1 MRTLYES
8 LLDDEDILM
17 KNSDDILKIEEFKQ
31 WLKFKSDDIMW
42 THSIDKISLQN
53 DKIVWKDGSIILS
66 AKNESL
72 PDDIYFG
79 ELDDLCLV
87 DDSVV
92 KKHIHQFNKCK
103 LRTLNVYTD
112 IKNLEFTLS
121 VAYFLP
127 ETEKIKNIKF
137 HLTPLLGFGIQC
149 NKIELPK
156 LEFIKELSFDNG
168 TNVIVAGDDESFG
181 KDVVNYVKKGIAK
194 RRKEKPFQT
203 LYQLEEYIMELVY
216 EILPM
221 DHIEKNWQGIKRIV
235 FADRD
240 GKWKN
245 GRLMDVINASHL
257 KPADFIIEK
266 RNGEWV
272 PIQRLFNKL

>member
-1 MRTLYES
+1 MKTLYES
-8 LLDDEDILM
+8 LLDDEDILV
-17 KNSDDILKIEEFKQ
+17 KNSDDALKVEEFKQ
-31 WLKFKSDDIMW
+31 WLKFKSEDIMW
-42 THSIDKISLQN
+42 AHTIDKISLQN
-53 DKIVWKDGSIILS
+53 GRIFWQDGTILLSDKNKSI
-66 AKNESL
+66 
-72 PDDIYFG
+72 PDDIYF
-79 ELDDLCLV
+79 EKLDDLYLV

-92 KKHIHQFNKCK
+92 NKHVHQFNKCK

-121 VAYFLP
+121 VAYFFP

-137 HLTPLLGFGIQC
+137 HLTPPLGFGIQC

-181 KDVVNYVKKGIAK
+181 KDVVDYVKKGIAK
-194 RRKEKPFQT
+194 RRRENPFQT
-203 LYQLEEYIMELVY
+203 LYQLEEYIMILVY

-221 DHIEKNWQGIKRIV
+221 DYIEKNWQGVKRIV

-240 GKWKN
+240 GKLKN
-245 GRLMDVINASHL
+245 GRLMNVIDASHL
-257 KPADFIIEK
+257 KPGDFMIEK
-266 RNGEWV
+266 RSGEWV
-272 PIQRLFNKL
+272 PVQRLFNKP

>member
-8 LLDDEDILM
+8 LLDDEDVLV
-17 KNSDDILKIEEFKQ
+17 KNSDDILQLEELKQ
-31 WLKFKSDDIMW
+31 WLYKRAKEEGWFNIN
-42 THSIDKISLQN
+42 KISLVN
-53 DKIVWKDGSIILS
+53 GKISWKDGTLS
-66 AKNESL
+66 LADKYEDMPN
-72 PDDIYFG
+72 DINFG

-87 DDSVV
+87 DVNAV
-92 KKHIHQFNKCK
+92 KKHVHQFNKCK
-103 LRTLNVYTD
+103 LRTLDVYTD

-121 VAYFLP
+121 VAYFFP

-137 HLTPLLGFGIQC
+137 HLTPPLGFGIQC

-168 TNVIVAGDDESFG
+168 TNVIVAGDDETFG

-194 RRKEKPFQT
+194 RRRENPFQT
-203 LYQLEEYIMELVY
+203 LYQLEEYIMILVY

-221 DHIEKNWQGIKRIV
+221 DYIEKNWQGVKRIV

-240 GKWKN
+240 GKLKN
-245 GRLMDVINASHL
+245 GRLMNVIDASHL
-257 KPADFIIEK
+257 KPGDFMIEK
-266 RNGEWV
+266 RSGEWV
-272 PIQRLFNKL
+272 PVQRLFNKP

>member
-1 MRTLYES
+1 
-8 LLDDEDILM
+8 
-17 KNSDDILKIEEFKQ
+17 
-31 WLKFKSDDIMW
+31 
-42 THSIDKISLQN
+42 
-53 DKIVWKDGSIILS
+53 
-66 AKNESL
+66 
-72 PDDIYFG
+72 
-79 ELDDLCLV
+79 LV
-87 DDSVV
+87 DSGAV
-92 KKHIHQFNKCK
+92 KKHVHQFNKCK
-103 LRTLNVYTD
+103 LRTLTVYTD

-121 VAYFLP
+121 VAYFFP
-127 ETEKIKNIKF
+127 ETDKIKNIKF
-137 HLTPLLGFGIQC
+137 HLTPPLGFGIQC

-168 TNVIVAGDDESFG
+168 TNVIVAGDDEAFG

-203 LYQLEEYIMELVY
+203 LYQLEKHIMKLVY

-221 DHIEKNWQGIKRIV
+221 DYIEKNWQGIKRIV

-245 GRLMDVINASHL
+245 GRLMDVIDASHL
-257 KPADFIIEK
+257 KPGDFMIEK